1 MYQTSSSPKTSFH
14 LKNMPHTEYNYGL
27 LALRDKNTTSKNV
40 KVEIADSKNNHTVGR
55 LNM

>member
-1 MYQTSSSPKTSFH
+1 M
-14 LKNMPHTEYNYGL
+14 EYDYGL
-27 LALRDKNTTSKNV
+27 LALRDKNKNV